1 MQEQSK
7 LNIRR
12 RRRRLRVEVTP
23 PGLPLLVEPHLH
35 LLEDLRRVADD
46 QLDGAAGLLQEL
58 DGLLVMLAFH
68 RDAVDGQQL
77 VAALEAS
84 HAVGNSTWK
93 RKNAL
98 LSPRR
103 GAIMAQLEEQTRLTL
118 ENCGSNP
125 TMSTILSIY

>member
-1 MQEQSK
+1 MREQSK
-7 LNIRR
+7 LNI

-23 PGLPLLVEPHLH
+23 PCLPLLVETHLH

>member
-1 MQEQSK
+1 MREQSK
-7 LNIRR
+7 LNIG
-12 RRRRLRVEVTP
+12 RRRLGVEVTP
-23 PGLPLLVEPHLH
+23 PGLPLLVETHLH

-58 DGLLVMLAFH
+58 DGLLVMLAFNG
-68 RDAVDGQQL
+68 DAVDGQQL

-84 HAVGNSTWK
+84 HAVSNSTWK

-103 GAIMAQLEEQTRLTL
+103 AAVTAQLEEQTRLTI
-118 ENCGSNP
+118 EICGSNP